1 MCLSAFAERRLQPE
15 LMDQPGLNVRD
26 HEHALEGL
34 RRLNAV
40 SGICRQ
46 FWRHIARHGHLN
58 GGRPL
63 RVLDVA
69 SGGGDVALGLW
80 TIADRQGI
88 KLQTLGLDTSDSA
101 CRHAAQRCGQAGGAI
116 RFQQADVTKEPL
128 PTGFDVVTCSLFL
141 HHLTSDQSVR
151 LLAAMA
157 AAGRLLLV
165 SDLRRSAA
173 GYALAQA
180 ACRLATTSPI
190 VHHDGPQSVVN
201 AFSLAEVRE
210 LCIGAGLAD
219 AVVRR
224 AWPYRFMIERNGGV
238 H

>member
-1 MCLSAFAERRLQPE
+1 MYPFAFAERRLQPE
-15 LMDQPGLNVRD
+15 VMDQPGLDVRD
-26 HEHALEGL
+26 HELALDGL
-34 RRLNAV
+34 RRLNAA
-40 SGICRQ
+40 SGVCRQ
-46 FWRHIARHGHLN
+46 FWRLIARHGHLSR
-58 GGRPL
+58 GRPL
-63 RVLDVA
+63 KVLDVA

-80 TIADRQGI
+80 TIAERTGI

-101 CRHAAQRCGQAGGAI
+101 CRHAARRCRPAGGAI

-128 PTGFDVVTCSLFL
+128 PTSFDVVICSLFL
-141 HHLTSDQSVR
+141 HHLTLAQSVR

-190 VHHDGPQSVVN
+190 VRYDGPQSVAN

-210 LCIGAGLAD
+210 LCVDAGLPD
-219 AVVRR
+219 AAVRR
-224 AWPYRFMIERNGGV
+224 AWPYRFMIVRNGGV